1 LAELVPAEKEAAEDD
16 GDGNEKDDAD
26 GAASA
31 AGSMGPAD
39 GSGGGGGGCGGTN
52 TTKKVPRNKYAAA
65 IAQLHCHTVPTTP
78 TAIPQK
84 DKGGTGTGGAAEE
97 SSMAAAAHEFT
108 EAAAGGGG
116 GTAALP
122 PLDLGASAAAH
133 APAAGAGAA
142 DAYTALAHAPLPASP
157 VRRPLL
163 RPPAPGSGVQRR
175 SANAAG
181 SGTPFSSARRP
192 GANGLPPPAARLPGP
207 VAVADAVRRGPEAA
221 VETGFDPLLALAW
234 ALGLAAA
241 GLVGRKALRIV
252 MLSFFD
258 LPLSW

>member
-1 LAELVPAEKEAAEDD
+1 MEA
-16 GDGNEKDDAD
+16 
-26 GAASA
+26 
-31 AGSMGPAD
+31 AD
-39 GSGGGGGGCGGTN
+39 GSGGGGGGGCGGTN

-84 DKGGTGTGGAAEE
+84 DKGGTGSGGAAEE
-97 SSMAAAAHEFT
+97 SSTAAAAREFT
-108 EAAAGGGG
+108 ETAAGGGG

-181 SGTPFSSARRP
+181 NGTPFSSARRP
-192 GANGLPPPAARLPGP
+192 GANGL
-207 VAVADAVRRGPEAA
+207 AVADAVRRGPEAA